1 MADTNKYYRCI
12 RKKITTTFLDRFV
25 NSSHNIII
33 RDKIKNTCI
42 KRCSVDYRLKSS
54 IVRNKIIN
62 RLLPVLPV
70 LPLLLTIL
78 FAHKNC
84 TTTPCI

>member
-1 MADTNKYYRCI
+1 MADTKNHYRYV
-12 RKKITTTFLDRFV
+12 RKKITITLLDRFV
-25 NSSHNIII
+25 NPSQNII
-33 RDKIKNTCI
+33 RDKIKNTRI
-42 KRCSVDYRLKSS
+42 KRYGIDYTLKSS

-78 FAHKNC
+78 YAHKNC

>member
-1 MADTNKYYRCI
+1 MADTKNHYRYV
-12 RKKITTTFLDRFV
+12 RKKITTTLLDRFV
-25 NSSHNIII
+25 NPSQNINIQKKI
-33 RDKIKNTCI
+33 RDTYNKKYSTDCI
-42 KRCSVDYRLKSS
+42 LKSN

-70 LPLLLTIL
+70 LPLLLTVL

>member
-1 MADTNKYYRCI
+1 MADTKKHYRYI
-12 RKKITTTFLDRFV
+12 R
-25 NSSHNIII
+25 N
-33 RDKIKNTCI
+33 KIKNTYI
-42 KRCSVDYRLKSS
+42 KRYGVDYTLKSS
-54 IVRNKIIN
+54 VVRNKIIN

-84 TTTPCI
+84 TATPCI

>member
-1 MADTNKYYRCI
+1 MPFQPYRCI
-12 RKKITTTFLDRFV
+12 KIYGV
-25 NSSHNIII
+25 NY
-33 RDKIKNTCI
+33 T
-42 KRCSVDYRLKSS
+42 LKSN

-78 FAHKNC
+78 YAHKNC

>member
-1 MADTNKYYRCI
+1 MADRQKYYRCI
-12 RKKITTTFLDRFV
+12 KRYGVDFTL
-25 NSSHNIII
+25 
-33 RDKIKNTCI
+33 KN
-42 KRCSVDYRLKSS
+42 S

-78 FAHKNC
+78 YAHKNC
-84 TTTPCI
+84 TTTPSI

>member
-12 RKKITTTFLDRFV
+12 RKKITTTLLDRFI
-25 NSSHNIII
+25 NRSQNII
-33 RDKIKNTCI
+33 RDKIKNTRI
-42 KRCSVDYRLKSS
+42 KRYGIDYTLKSS

-78 FAHKNC
+78 YAHKNC
-84 TTTPCI
+84 TTTLYL

>member
-1 MADTNKYYRCI
+1 MADTKKHYRYI
-12 RKKITTTFLDRFV
+12 R
-25 NSSHNIII
+25 N
-33 RDKIKNTCI
+33 KIKNTCI
-42 KRCSVDYRLKSS
+42 KKYSVDCTLKSN

-78 FAHKNC
+78 YAHKNC